1 MTKRVRWIHRE
12 FAVLVTSGAVILAVV
27 LAGWLHAPA
36 HGAGPATPT
45 PNPAKASEQGSR
57 AIEQS
62 SKVALE
68 AISLLK
74 DHYISDV
81 DVAELMRVYSGNQSM
96 ADMLAALKDPYSK
109 YMDKNAYAAM
119 LEDMKG
125 TFEGIGITIAIR
137 DGQLTVVAPLK
148 GTPAERAGL
157 RPLDRVKSVDG
168 KSTKD
173 MTLEY
178 AISLIK
184 GKKGTE
190 VVLGIERDGNGVTRA
205 FEVRIVRD
213 TIRVP
218 HVASRLM
225 DGGIGQ
231 MQISSFFGDDTL
243 DAMTNEIDN
252 LTRQGMRALILDLR
266 FNSGGSLPLAIQVAS
281 RFLPTGAPVV
291 HIVSKGGN
299 RVTYYSGP
307 GKKTTVPIA
316 VLVNE
321 ASASASEIVAGALQ
335 DMKIATIVGVTTF
348 GKGLVQTIYPLSDGS
363 AISITTHRYLT
374 AGGNSIDKKGVV
386 PDVVVTL
393 PEKPPEEPE
402 GEPRDV
408 QLDKAIEIL
417 KVKIQQ
423 REAIGLAG

>member
-1 MTKRVRWIHRE
+1 MIKRVRWIHRE
-12 FAVLVTSGAVILAVV
+12 LTVLVTVGAVILAVV

-36 HGAGPATPT
+36 HGAGSATQGSE
-45 PNPAKASEQGSR
+45 KASERGPK

-68 AISLLK
+68 VISLLK

-81 DVAELMRVYSGNQSM
+81 DVAELMRVYSEKQSI

-119 LEDMKG
+119 LDDMKG
-125 TFEGIGITIAIR
+125 TFEGIGITIGVR
-137 DGQLTVVAPLK
+137 DGQLTVISPLK
-148 GTPAERAGL
+148 GTPGERAGL
-157 RPLDRVKSVDG
+157 RPLDRVKSIDG
-168 KSTKD
+168 RPTKD
-173 MTLEY
+173 MALEY
-178 AISLIK
+178 AVSLIK

-190 VVLGIERDGNGVTRA
+190 VVLGIERDENGATRA

-218 HVASRLM
+218 HVASKLM
-225 DGGIGQ
+225 DGGIGHL
-231 MQISSFFGDDTL
+231 QISSFFGDDTL

-266 FNSGGSLPLAIQVAS
+266 FNPGGSLPLAIQVAS
-281 RFLPTGAPVV
+281 KFLPAGSPVV

-307 GKKTTVPIA
+307 GKKVGVPVV

-321 ASASASEIVAGALQ
+321 ASASSSEIVAGALK
-335 DMKIATIVGVTTF
+335 DMKAATIVGVTTF

-363 AISITTHRYLT
+363 AISITTHKYLT

-386 PDVVVTL
+386 PDVVVAL
-393 PEKPPEEPE
+393 PEKSE

-408 QLDKAIEIL
+408 QLDRAIEIL
-417 KVKIQQ
+417 KAKIQQ
-423 REAIGLAG
+423 REVIGLAG

>member
-1 MTKRVRWIHRE
+1 MIKRARWMHRE
-12 FAVLVTSGAVILAVV
+12 LAVLVTVGAVILAVV

-36 HGAGPATPT
+36 HGAGPATQGSE
-45 PNPAKASEQGSR
+45 KASEQGPK

-68 AISLLK
+68 VISLLK

-81 DVAELMRVYSGNQSM
+81 DVAELMRVYSEKQSI

-119 LEDMKG
+119 LDDMKG
-125 TFEGIGITIAIR
+125 TFEGIGITIGVR
-137 DGQLTVVAPLK
+137 DGQLTVISPLK
-148 GTPAERAGL
+148 GTPGERAGL
-157 RPLDRVKSVDG
+157 RPLDRVKSIDG
-168 KSTKD
+168 RPTKD
-173 MTLEY
+173 MALEY
-178 AISLIK
+178 AVSLIK

-190 VVLGIERDGNGVTRA
+190 VVLGIERDENGATRA

-218 HVASRLM
+218 HVASKLM
-225 DGGIGQ
+225 DGGIGHL
-231 MQISSFFGDDTL
+231 QISSFFGDDTL

-266 FNSGGSLPLAIQVAS
+266 FNPGGSLPLAIQVAS
-281 RFLPTGAPVV
+281 KFLPAGSPVV

-307 GKKTTVPIA
+307 GKKVGVPVV

-321 ASASASEIVAGALQ
+321 ASASSSEIVAGALK
-335 DMKIATIVGVTTF
+335 DMKAATIVGVTTF

-363 AISITTHRYLT
+363 AISITTHKYLT

-386 PDVVVTL
+386 PDVVVAL
-393 PEKPPEEPE
+393 PEKSE

-408 QLDKAIEIL
+408 QLDRAIEIL
-417 KVKIQQ
+417 KAKIQQ
-423 REAIGLAG
+423 REVIGLAG